1 MIFANDKIKLNKYRN
16 QSLFQCKASKL
27 YKPLH
32 FCHISTLLEYTMF
45 AVDWKQIDC
54 SFRFEFFRS
63 FRCCSFHFTGRF
75 QIFHSNAFKQRKMR
89 MMKMKWIFSEEAIFY
104 LSYSAVRPFVISNAR
119 RLKHVSCHRDAT
131 WGWEGRGL
139 GGFWSGSLVLSSWS
153 AGSKNKTF
161 LNIRLWLQPS
171 DQWRGVSCVWVCASV
186 CVCVDKRA

>member
-131 WGWEGRGL
+131 WGWEGGGWVVSGL
-139 GGFWSGSLVLSSWS
+139 GPWSLVL
-153 AGSKNKTF
+153 GPLGRKTKPF
-161 LNIRLWLQPS
+161 
-171 DQWRGVSCVWVCASV
+171 
-186 CVCVDKRA
+186 